1 MAGSAELRQHIE
13 DLALRLVVEGPGSAE
28 QWRASVNRIRS
39 VAERDGAAAVA
50 AAASRIADEA
60 ATGEFDAAA
69 LQEQLGRLQ
78 QAFEALEAGAAPAF
92 KAPAEDTEL
101 IADFV
106 LESREH
112 LATIEAQALALER
125 DPSDAEALNA
135 AFRGFHTIKGL
146 AGFLEFWNVQELAHE
161 VEAVL
166 DRARNG
172 QLTITPSAIDVILQ
186 AADHLRR
193 WLGHIEKELA
203 RQPSDA
209 PPRDESLLAR
219 LGAIC
224 RPADHPE
231 ETTSDVAALASAVED
246 NGKPAAPTAPAA
258 PTPPVAQQAQAM
270 AVKVDTGKLDALVD
284 MAGELV
290 IAESLVRHDDELA
303 SLKSQKLQRK
313 LSQLTRITAELQK
326 TAMAMRLVPIGPL
339 FRRMARLVR
348 DLARQF
354 GKRVELEPVGGDIE
368 LDRTIV
374 EELADPLMHMVRN
387 ALDHGIEPAA
397 ERESRGKPP
406 TARLLLR
413 AHHQAG
419 QVVIEISD
427 DGRGLDRDRILAKAA
442 ERGLIV
448 SGDGMSDSDV
458 YNLIFQPGFST
469 AAQVTNV
476 SGRGVGMDVVRRHV
490 ERLRGRIEI
499 RSTRG
504 AGTTFLV
511 KLPLTLAIIDGLV
524 VGVGR
529 ERFIVPLFAVR
540 EMFRPGEDTVWTVQ
554 QRSEMALVRGSL
566 LPVLRLHRRFN
577 LTPRSE
583 NPREGV
589 LVVAEVEGQRFCL
602 LVDELIGK
610 QEVVIKSL
618 GEVFSNVAGIA
629 GGAIMGDG
637 RVGLILD
644 LEKLYADRASEQ
656 TR

>member
-1 MAGSAELRQHIE
+1 MPHSAELRQEIE
-13 DLALRLVVEGPGSAE
+13 DLALRLVVDETPGADWSPALDRIQSLAAREQAGP
-28 QWRASVNRIRS
+28 VT
-39 VAERDGAAAVA
+39 AAATELA
-50 AAASRIADEA
+50 ETIGR
-60 ATGEFDAAA
+60 GEFDAAA
-69 LQEQLGRLQ
+69 LQQGLLALQ
-78 QAFEALEAGAAPAF
+78 RSVEDSGSTPAAAL

-112 LATIEAQALALER
+112 LASIEAQALGLER
-125 DPSDAEALNA
+125 DPSDAEALNS

-146 AGFLEFWNVQELAHE
+146 AGFLEFREIQALAHE

-166 DRARNG
+166 DRARTG
-172 QLTITPSAIDVILQ
+172 QLIITPGAIDVILQ
-186 AADHLRR
+186 AADYLRR
-193 WLGHIEKELA
+193 WLSHIEKELA

-209 PPRDESLLAR
+209 PARDEALLAR
-219 LGAIC
+219 IGAIC
-224 RPADHPE
+224 SGAAAGTPLEHAA
-231 ETTSDVAALASAVED
+231 VAEAAED
-246 NGKPAAPTAPAA
+246 TAKAAPSSTPTTTAGG
-258 PTPPVAQQAQAM
+258 QAQAM
-270 AVKVDTGKLDALVD
+270 SVKVDTFKLDALVD

-290 IAESLVRHDDELA
+290 IAESLVRHDEDL
-303 SLKSQKLQRK
+303 STNKSQRLQRK
-313 LSQLTRITAELQK
+313 VAQLARITAELQK
-326 TAMAMRLVPIGPL
+326 AAMAMRLVPIGPL

-354 GKRVELEPVGGDIE
+354 GKRVELEAVGGDIE

-387 ALDHGIEPAA
+387 ALDHGIETPA
-397 ERESRGKPP
+397 ERERRGKPG

-419 QVVIEISD
+419 QVVIEIAD
-427 DGRGLDRDRILAKAA
+427 DGRGLDRERIQAKAI
-442 ERGLIV
+442 ERGIIA
-448 SGDGMSDSDV
+448 SGDGLSDNET
-458 YNLIFQPGFST
+458 YNLIFQPGFTT

-490 ERLRGRIEI
+490 EKLRGRIEI
-499 RSTRG
+499 RSTPG
-504 AGTTFLV
+504 QGTAFLV

-529 ERFIVPLFAVR
+529 ERYIVPLFAVR
-540 EMFRPGEDTVWTVQ
+540 EMFRPGEDSVWTVQ
-554 QRSEMALVRGSL
+554 QRAEMALVRGTL
-566 LPVLRLHRRFN
+566 LPVLRLYRKFG
-577 LTPRSE
+577 LTPRTE
-583 NPREGV
+583 DPRQSV

-618 GEVFSNVAGIA
+618 GEVFSNVPGVA

-644 LEKLYADRASEQ
+644 LERLFTERAGDAA
-656 TR
+656 R